1 MIVRVSRPTFRCAE
15 LADIKA
21 MHSVRVAVTENRL
34 SNPARI
40 TPQMY
45 ADFIN
50 TLGHGWLCE
59 IDGQVV
65 GFSFAERADHSI
77 WALFVLPDF
86 EGRGIG
92 KALLQLA
99 TDWLFELGAESVV
112 LGTEINTRADRFY
125 AAQGWR
131 AGAVTES
138 GERRY
143 ELRRGS

>member
-1 MIVRVSRPTFRCAE
+1 MHVVRVT
-15 LADIKA
+15 
-21 MHSVRVAVTENRL
+21 VTENRL

-45 ADFIN
+45 IDFIDA
-50 TLGHGWLCE
+50 LGRGWLCE
-59 IDGQVV
+59 IDSHVV

-77 WALFVLPDF
+77 WALFVLPEF
-86 EGRGIG
+86 ERRGIG
-92 KALLQLA
+92 KTLLQLA
-99 TDWLFELGAESVV
+99 TDWLFELGAERVV

-131 AGAVTES
+131 AGAVTEG

-143 ELRRGS
+143 ELRRGG